1 MSGCLDNAQCPQF
14 ECFESEKRN
23 QFASVIAGALVRVF
37 NFFTWII
44 NIDN

>member
-37 NFFTWII
+37 NFFT
-44 NIDN
+44 